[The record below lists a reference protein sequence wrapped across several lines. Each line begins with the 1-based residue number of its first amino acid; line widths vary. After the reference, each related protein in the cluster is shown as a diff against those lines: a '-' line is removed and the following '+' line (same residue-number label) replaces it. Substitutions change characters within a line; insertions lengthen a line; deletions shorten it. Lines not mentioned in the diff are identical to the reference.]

1 MNRKAAEPE
10 SSKLRCISAA
20 GHRHGPAPE
29 GDHDERQ
36 YPRPARATAGTAAA
50 VRAAAA
56 IIAAAAVALLAAAC
70 GGGSSSS
77 ASSSTAAYRAG
88 ALRYAQCMRSHRV
101 IDFPDPDSHG
111 GFPNA
116 GPQESD
122 QVVNSAMRACA
133 HLWHGAV
140 TPAKRTEMVLYFA
153 RCMRAHGYP
162 DTPDNGDMSAYPP
175 RVINSQRFI
184 STMDHCA
191 AWGHTKVLGTEGGAG
206 EAFLGP
212 P

>member
-1 MNRKAAEPE
+1 MNDSTRVM
-10 SSKLRCISAA
+10 R
-20 GHRHGPAPE
+20 R
-29 GDHDERQ
+29 
-36 YPRPARATAGTAAA
+36 PRRAWLPTARTT
-50 VRAAAA
+50 AA
-56 IIAAAAVALLAAAC
+56 IIAATLVLLAAAC
-70 GGGSSSS
+70 GGGSSST

-88 ALRYAQCMRSHRV
+88 ALHYARCMRSHRV

-116 GPQESD
+116 GPKESD

-153 RCMRAHGYP
+153 RCMRAHGYT

-175 RVINSQRFI
+175 RVINSAKFI
-184 STMDHCA
+184 STMTVCA
-191 AWGHTKVLGTEGGAG
+191 NSEHKKVLGNNAP
-206 EAFLGP
+206 FLGP